1 MFKNNYLHIFWLVCL
16 MAPAHAAYP
25 DRPIRMIVAFPPG
38 GPTDIVSRV
47 IAKRLGERLVADMT
61 TMRAGLLKM
70 GRPPLAAQVDTAL
83 AALHR
88 QHVVH
93 LDIKP
98 SNIMFRPDGT
108 AVLVDFGLSRHEQL
122 PDLLE
127 EEFTLPMGTGPYM
140 SPEQVRG
147 GSELSFQSD
156 MFSLGVVL
164 YGLRLTVQD
173 IDHVGIAGVAID
185 TMILGSTFA
194 LACLIGTRWLGLERK
209 TAMLIGAG
217 SAICGAAA
225 VMAAEPVVKARA
237 EQVTVAVATVVVFGT
252 LAIFLYPALF
262 ELNRH
267 WALIPGGA
275 NGFGIYVGST
285 IHEVAQVVAAARSVG
300 PDAANSAVIAKM
312 VRVMMLAPFL
322 VMLSAWL
329 ARDSTLQALVEA
341 EHAHAKGQLA
351 VPWFAFGFVAVVLL
365 NSLQWLPASVVAVTI
380 EIDTALLAMAM
391 AALGLATHIG
401 AIRKAGAKPLLLA
414 LILFGW
420 LIVGG
425 ALINRWVPA
434 LLG

>member
-1 MFKNNYLHIFWLVCL
+1 M
-16 MAPAHAAYP
+16 HALSTSQAS
-25 DRPIRMIVAFPPG
+25 PG
-38 GPTDIVSRV
+38 PSAGHR
-47 IAKRLGERLVADMT
+47 AARLRLQ
-61 TMRAGLLKM
+61 
-70 GRPPLAAQVDTAL
+70 LAALLPGLALSGAL
-83 AALHR
+83 AATGIALGHIGWL
-88 QHVVH
+88 QDHGFSA
-93 LDIKP
+93 LTLAI
-98 SNIMFRPDGT
+98 
-108 AVLVDFGLSRHEQL
+108 VLGMLVGNTVYPLVPRLAAASGAGVNVSKQN
-122 PDLLE
+122 LL
-127 EEFTLPMGTGPYM
+127 
-140 SPEQVRG
+140 R
-147 GSELSFQSD
+147 
-156 MFSLGVVL
+156 LGVVL

-173 IDHVGIAGVAID
+173 IGHVGIAGVAID
-185 TMILGSTFA
+185 ALVLGSTFA
-194 LACLIGTRWLGLERK
+194 LACFIGTRWLGLDRK

-217 SAICGAAA
+217 SSICGAAA

-262 ELNRH
+262 ELNQH

-275 NGFGIYVGST
+275 NGFGIYAGST

-329 ARDSTLQALVEA
+329 ARDDKR
-341 EHAHAKGQLA
+341 HAHTSAATGQAPGKLA
-351 VPWFAFGFVAVVLL
+351 VPWFAFGFVAVVLF
-365 NSLQWLPASVVAVTI
+365 NSLQWLPASVVAETT

-391 AALGLATHIG
+391 AALGLSTHIG

>member
-1 MFKNNYLHIFWLVCL
+1 M
-16 MAPAHAAYP
+16 HALSTSQAS
-25 DRPIRMIVAFPPG
+25 PG
-38 GPTDIVSRV
+38 PSAGHR
-47 IAKRLGERLVADMT
+47 AARLRLQ
-61 TMRAGLLKM
+61 
-70 GRPPLAAQVDTAL
+70 LAALLPGLALSGAL
-83 AALHR
+83 AATGIALGHIGWL
-88 QHVVH
+88 QDHGFSA
-93 LDIKP
+93 LTLAI
-98 SNIMFRPDGT
+98 
-108 AVLVDFGLSRHEQL
+108 VLGMLVGNTVYPLVPRLAAASGAGVNVSKQN
-122 PDLLE
+122 LL
-127 EEFTLPMGTGPYM
+127 
-140 SPEQVRG
+140 R
-147 GSELSFQSD
+147 
-156 MFSLGVVL
+156 LGVVL

-173 IDHVGIAGVAID
+173 IGHVGIAGVAID
-185 TMILGSTFA
+185 ALVLGSTFA
-194 LACLIGTRWLGLERK
+194 LACFIGTRWLGLDRK

-217 SAICGAAA
+217 SSICGAAA

-262 ELNRH
+262 ELNQH

-275 NGFGIYVGST
+275 NGFGIYAGST

-329 ARDSTLQALVEA
+329 SRDEKRHANTSTATDQ
-341 EHAHAKGQLA
+341 AKGKLA
-351 VPWFAFGFVAVVLL
+351 VPWFAFGFVAVVLF
-365 NSLQWLPASVVAVTI
+365 NSLQWLPASVVAVTT

-391 AALGLATHIG
+391 AALGLATHLG
-401 AIRKAGAKPLLLA
+401 AIRTAGAKPLLLA

>member
-1 MFKNNYLHIFWLVCL
+1 MPTTTHRTTVGPCGSTSAHWTGLV
-16 MAPAHAAYP
+16 
-25 DRPIRMIVAFPPG
+25 PG
-38 GPTDIVSRV
+38 LALSAV
-47 IAKRLGERLVADMT
+47 IAAAGMALGRIGWLQDHGFSALTLAIVLGMGVGNTVYPRYAAASA
-61 TMRAGLLKM
+61 AGVGFCKQTLL
-70 GRPPLAAQVDTAL
+70 R
-83 AALHR
+83 
-88 QHVVH
+88 
-93 LDIKP
+93 
-98 SNIMFRPDGT
+98 
-108 AVLVDFGLSRHEQL
+108 
-122 PDLLE
+122 
-127 EEFTLPMGTGPYM
+127 
-140 SPEQVRG
+140 
-147 GSELSFQSD
+147 
-156 MFSLGVVL
+156 LGVVL

-173 IDHVGIAGVAID
+173 IGHVGIAGVVID
-185 TMILGSTFA
+185 ALVLGSTFA
-194 LACLIGTRWLGLERK
+194 LACVIGTRWLGLECK

-252 LAIFLYPALF
+252 LAIFLYPVLF

-275 NGFGIYVGST
+275 NGFGIYAGST

-322 VMLSAWL
+322 VLLSAWL
-329 ARDSTLQALVEA
+329 ARDGARHARSAAGEA
-341 EHAHAKGQLA
+341 PAKGQLA
-351 VPWFAFGFVAVVLL
+351 VPWFAFGFVAVVLF
-365 NSLQWLPASVVAVTI
+365 NSLQWLPASAVAVTT

-401 AIRKAGAKPLLLA
+401 AIRKAGPQPLLLA

>member
-1 MFKNNYLHIFWLVCL
+1 
-16 MAPAHAAYP
+16 
-25 DRPIRMIVAFPPG
+25 
-38 GPTDIVSRV
+38 
-47 IAKRLGERLVADMT
+47 MT
-61 TMRAGLLKM
+61 TTAFRRTTESSAATPRAWTRLLPGLALS
-70 GRPPLAAQVDTAL
+70 GAL
-83 AALHR
+83 AAAGVALGRIGWLQDHGFSA
-88 QHVVH
+88 
-93 LDIKP
+93 LTLAI
-98 SNIMFRPDGT
+98 
-108 AVLVDFGLSRHEQL
+108 VLGMIVGNTVYPLVPRLAAASGAGVNVSKQN
-122 PDLLE
+122 LL
-127 EEFTLPMGTGPYM
+127 
-140 SPEQVRG
+140 R
-147 GSELSFQSD
+147 
-156 MFSLGVVL
+156 LGVVL

-173 IDHVGIAGVAID
+173 IGHVGIAGVAID
-185 TMILGSTFA
+185 ALVLGSTFA
-194 LACLIGTRWLGLERK
+194 LACFIGTRWLGLDRK

-217 SAICGAAA
+217 SSICGAAA
-225 VMAAEPVVKARA
+225 VMAAEPEVKARA

-262 ELNRH
+262 QLNQH
-267 WALIPGGA
+267 LELIPGGA
-275 NGFGIYVGST
+275 NGFGIYAGST

-329 ARDSTLQALVEA
+329 ARDDKRHANTSTATDQ
-341 EHAHAKGQLA
+341 AKGKLA
-351 VPWFAFGFVAVVLL
+351 VPWFAFGFVAVVLF
-365 NSLQWLPASVVAVTI
+365 NSLQWLPASVVAVTT

-391 AALGLATHIG
+391 AALGLATHFG

>member
-1 MFKNNYLHIFWLVCL
+1 
-16 MAPAHAAYP
+16 
-25 DRPIRMIVAFPPG
+25 
-38 GPTDIVSRV
+38 
-47 IAKRLGERLVADMT
+47 MT
-61 TMRAGLLKM
+61 TTAPLRTTESSAAMPRAWPSLLPGLALS
-70 GRPPLAAQVDTAL
+70 GAL
-83 AALHR
+83 AAAGVALGRIGWLQDHGFSA
-88 QHVVH
+88 
-93 LDIKP
+93 LTLAI
-98 SNIMFRPDGT
+98 
-108 AVLVDFGLSRHEQL
+108 VLGMIVGNTVYPLVPRLAAASGAGVNVSKQN
-122 PDLLE
+122 LL
-127 EEFTLPMGTGPYM
+127 
-140 SPEQVRG
+140 R
-147 GSELSFQSD
+147 
-156 MFSLGVVL
+156 LGVVL

-173 IDHVGIAGVAID
+173 IGHVGISGVAID
-185 TMILGSTFA
+185 ALVLGSTFA
-194 LACLIGTRWLGLERK
+194 LACFIGTRWLGLDRK

-217 SAICGAAA
+217 SSICGAAA

-262 ELNRH
+262 QLNQH
-267 WALIPGGA
+267 WALVPGGA
-275 NGFGIYVGST
+275 NGFGIYAGST

-329 ARDSTLQALVEA
+329 ARDKKCHASTSTATDQ
-341 EHAHAKGQLA
+341 AKGKLA
-351 VPWFAFGFVAVVLL
+351 VPWFAFGFVAVVLF
-365 NSLQWLPASVVAVTI
+365 NSLQWLPASMVAVTT

-391 AALGLATHIG
+391 AALGLATHLG

>member
-1 MFKNNYLHIFWLVCL
+1 M
-16 MAPAHAAYP
+16 HALSTSQAS
-25 DRPIRMIVAFPPG
+25 PG
-38 GPTDIVSRV
+38 PSAGHR
-47 IAKRLGERLVADMT
+47 AARLRLQ
-61 TMRAGLLKM
+61 
-70 GRPPLAAQVDTAL
+70 LAALLPGLALSGAL
-83 AALHR
+83 AATGIALGHIGWLQDHGFSALTLAIVLGMLVGNTVYPLVPR
-88 QHVVH
+88 
-93 LDIKP
+93 L
-98 SNIMFRPDGT
+98 
-108 AVLVDFGLSRHEQL
+108 AVASGAGVNVSKQN
-122 PDLLE
+122 LL
-127 EEFTLPMGTGPYM
+127 
-140 SPEQVRG
+140 R
-147 GSELSFQSD
+147 
-156 MFSLGVVL
+156 LGVVL

-173 IDHVGIAGVAID
+173 IGHVGIAGVAID
-185 TMILGSTFA
+185 ALVLGSTFA
-194 LACLIGTRWLGLERK
+194 LACFIGTRWLGLDRK

-217 SAICGAAA
+217 SSICGAAA

-262 ELNRH
+262 ELNQH

-275 NGFGIYVGST
+275 NGFGIYAGST

-329 ARDSTLQALVEA
+329 ARDDKR
-341 EHAHAKGQLA
+341 HAHTSAATGQAPGKLA
-351 VPWFAFGFVAVVLL
+351 VPWFAFGFVAVVLF
-365 NSLQWLPASVVAVTI
+365 NSLQWLPASVVAVTT